1 METDTDNS
9 QPNESTPQRKNRRG
23 LSFRKLAVFV
33 TATLVLI
40 GVALFLLDRFFIP
53 YLEDGNSLVSRAWKE
68 DTWKIAQ
75 MSYQRWNSP
84 NGCSILQSNGI
95 PVPENKTRSRRIL
108 VAGDSF
114 GAAFGLVNVNEV
126 WWRALQREL
135 IRRGYN
141 DVEIIGISS
150 GHLGSTAGQIEQ
162 IERWAP
168 KYHPDAV
175 LFGYVVDDSEELDGG
190 NYIVPH
196 LTRYDPDA
204 TERVIRRVARSVV
217 PNIAEVYISRQ
228 DRQENSKLSGP
239 DHGYDYDQR
248 ELELLKGKNIERYQ
262 KTLDR
267 MSSLFK
273 QWNLPCYVITL
284 PCVAGFYPEFD
295 LTRNSAEYVEHV
307 HDYYKQ
313 RYDSIAPYF
322 ARANLPFINLIE
334 PYIAMLKSEPQMK
347 GANSVAV
354 LCATPADGHPSNLV
368 THFYANEVAD
378 FLEKKN
384 PSLLGKRSNVV
395 KKFPLKINDWMPP
408 NTNLFRISD
417 GNYVFL
423 MPAQPAGQLFM
434 PVRQPHVQL
443 NFEMPTELKTLRL
456 RGPGLKQ
463 STVWLTSEDPEDGY
477 DRRILHKLDT
487 KKGNDVS
494 WTLPA
499 GGWSEHVNTVKISA
513 IVKGPDNRIIITF

>member
-9 QPNESTPQRKNRRG
+9 LKDRSNPQEKSGRG
-23 LSFRKLAVFV
+23 FAFRKLAVIVASTLLFV
-33 TATLVLI
+33 GSGLI
-40 GVALFLLDRFFIP
+40 FLDRFFIP
-53 YLEDGNSLVSRAWKE
+53 HLEDENSLVSRAWKE

-75 MSYQRWNSP
+75 MSYQRWNSA

-95 PVPENKTRSRRIL
+95 PVTEEKPKSKRIL

-114 GAAFGLVNVNEV
+114 GAAFGLVNVNDV

-150 GHLGSTAGQIEQ
+150 GHLGSTAGQVKQ
-162 IERWAP
+162 IERWAL
-168 KYHPDAV
+168 KYKPDAV
-175 LFGYVVDDSEELDGG
+175 LFGYVVDDSEELADGK
-190 NYIVPH
+190 YIVPH
-196 LTRYDPDA
+196 LTPYDPDCA
-204 TERVIRRVARSVV
+204 NRVIRRLARTVV
-217 PNIAEVYISRQ
+217 PNIAEVYISHQ
-228 DRQENSKLSGP
+228 DKTENTKLSGP
-239 DHGYDYDQR
+239 DHGYDYNQR
-248 ELELLKGKNIERYQ
+248 ELELLKGKNIEQYQ
-262 KTLDR
+262 KTLNR

-295 LTRNSAEYVEHV
+295 LGRDGAEYIDYV

-322 ARANLPFINLIE
+322 AKAKLPFINLIE
-334 PYIAMLKSEPQMK
+334 PYIAMLKSEPQLK
-347 GANSVAV
+347 GTHSVAL

-368 THFYANEVAD
+368 THFYAAEVAD
-378 FLEKKN
+378 FLEKTN
-384 PSLLGKRSNVV
+384 PSLLGKRSQVV

-408 NTNLFRISD
+408 STNLFRISE

-423 MPAQPAGQLFM
+423 MPAHTSGQLYM
-434 PVRQPHVQL
+434 PIRQPHVQL
-443 NFEMPTELKTLRL
+443 NFEMPTELKTVRL
-456 RGPGLKQ
+456 RGPGLRQ
-463 STVWLTSEDPEDGY
+463 STVWLTAEAPEDGY
-477 DRRILHKLDT
+477 DKRILHKLDM
-487 KKGNDVS
+487 KKGNDVA

-499 GGWSEHVNTVKISA
+499 GGWAQNVNTVKVSA
-513 IVKGPDNRIIITF
+513 VVKGPDRRIIITF